1 MPPSWIAYLLVAVHV
16 FASGL
21 HGWSH
26 LHAGVP
32 TTFAQNVFISA
43 VIIAIPPLAAA
54 LIALRRWHLGYALL
68 FSSMA
73 GSFIFGIAFHFVVD
87 TPDSVVNVCGT
98 GARMF
103 LVSAVQLALVEL
115 VGTGWAAYC
124 WRRLLTIRSSGPHAV
139 VAGGVE
145 RQFSKR

>member
-1 MPPSWIAYLLVAVHV
+1 MPPSWIVYLLVAAHV
-16 FASGL
+16 VASGL

-32 TTFAQNVFISA
+32 TTFVQNVFIAA
-43 VIIAIPPLAAA
+43 VIIAIPPVAAA

-68 FSSMA
+68 LSSMA

-87 TPDSVVNVCGT
+87 TPDSVVNVCGA

-103 LVSAVQLALVEL
+103 LVSAVLLALVEL
-115 VGTGWAAYC
+115 VGTIWSAYC
-124 WRRLLTIRSSGPHAV
+124 WRRLLTMRSSGLHAV
-139 VAGGVE
+139 VAG
-145 RQFSKR
+145 RR